1 MSTPNTPN
9 QSAQQGATPGQSKE
23 ASVYLRTRVMTA
35 SPTELRLLLLDGAV
49 KFAMQA
55 RDGLGRKDF
64 EAVFNG
70 VTNCRNIVIELM
82 TSVREDVDP
91 KLAEKVKALYAF
103 IVTELSTASMEKNLA
118 KFDKVVELLQ
128 YERETWAMLMEKL
141 ASEKGV
147 ASQKPEA
154 LTVSA

>member
-1 MSTPNTPN
+1 MSTPQPPN
-9 QSAQQGATPGQSKE
+9 QTPGQASQHAGTPGQSKE
-23 ASVYLRTRVMTA
+23 AGVYLRTRVMTA

-55 RDGLGRKDF
+55 KDGLGRKDF

-103 IVTELSTASMEKNLA
+103 IVTELSSASMEKSVE
-118 KFDKVVELLQ
+118 KFGKVVELLK
-128 YERETWAMLMEKL
+128 YERETWAMLME
-141 ASEKGV
+141 
-147 ASQKPEA
+147 
-154 LTVSA
+154 